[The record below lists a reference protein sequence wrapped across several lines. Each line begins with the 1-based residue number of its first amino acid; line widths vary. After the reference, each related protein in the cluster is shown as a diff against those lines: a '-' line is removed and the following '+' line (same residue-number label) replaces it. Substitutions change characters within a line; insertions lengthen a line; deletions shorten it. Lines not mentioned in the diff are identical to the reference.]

1 MKRKKSEHRKA
12 MSRIEI
18 KDLVKM
24 YGAHQ
29 ALFGINIDIA
39 PGEFCVLVG
48 PSGCGK
54 STTLRMVA
62 GLETISGGEVVIG
75 DRVVN
80 GLKAKDRGIAMVFQ
94 NYALYPSKTVY
105 NNMAFA
111 LQMAKMPKAEI
122 DRRVQEV
129 ADILE
134 LRPLLDRKPGAL
146 SGGQRQ
152 RVAMGRA
159 IVRDPEVFLFD
170 EPLSNLDAKLRGQ
183 MRAEIKRLHQRLNNT
198 IIYVTHDQVEAMTL
212 ADRIVI
218 MRDGRIEQQGTP
230 DDVFHDPETQFVAG
244 FMGSPPMNLIDCLV
258 TDTGLKIGD
267 VDIAAGVPAPFS
279 PGSRAV
285 FGIRADDI
293 RPRAEEPDG
302 FSVDVSL
309 DLIEGLGTE
318 NLVHFTLGGHSMIG
332 KTGGRTKL
340 RAGEHVAM
348 TFDMDHA
355 YFFDVSTG
363 SRIR

>member
-1 MKRKKSEHRKA
+1 

-18 KDLVKM
+18 RDLVKR
-24 YGAHQ
+24 YGAQQ
-29 ALFGINIDIA
+29 ALHGINIDIGE
-39 PGEFCVLVG
+39 GEFCVLVG

-62 GLETISGGEVVIG
+62 GLESISDGEVRIG
-75 DRVVN
+75 ERVVN

-105 NNMAFA
+105 NNMAFS
-111 LQMAKMPKAEI
+111 LQLSRMPKPEI
-122 DRRVQEV
+122 DRRVREV
-129 ADILE
+129 AEILE
-134 LRPLLDRKPGAL
+134 LTPLLERKPGAL

-212 ADRIVI
+212 ADKIVI
-218 MRDGRIEQQGTP
+218 MKDGRIEQQGTP
-230 DDVFHDPETQFVAG
+230 EQVFHDPATLFVAG
-244 FMGSPPMNLIDCLV
+244 FMGSPPMNLLECVATPTGIRAGEVQIPCL
-258 TDTGLKIGD
+258 TPTGISAGD
-267 VDIAAGVPAPFS
+267 AL
-279 PGSRAV
+279 V

-293 RPRAEEPDG
+293 RPAAGGDSG
-302 FSVDVSL
+302 FRFDASVSL
-309 DLIEGLGTE
+309 VEQLGTE
-318 NLVHFTLGGHSMIG
+318 NLVHFEFGPGTMIG
-332 KTGGRTKL
+332 KTEGRL
-340 RAGEHVAM
+340 RLAEGVGVPL
-348 TFDMDHA
+348 TFHMQHA
-355 YFFDVSTG
+355 YFFDPATG
-363 SRIR
+363 ARLR

>member
-1 MKRKKSEHRKA
+1 

-18 KDLVKM
+18 RNLVKM

-29 ALFGINIDIA
+29 ALHGIDIA
-39 PGEFCVLVG
+39 IQPGEFCVLVG

-62 GLETISGGEVVIG
+62 GLETISRGEVCIG

-80 GLKAKDRGIAMVFQ
+80 GLRPKERGIAMVFQ

-105 NNMAFA
+105 NNMAFS
-111 LQMAKMPKAEI
+111 LQLSRMPKAEI
-122 DRRVQEV
+122 DRKVREV
-129 ADILE
+129 AEILE
-134 LRPLLDRKPGAL
+134 LTPLLERKPGAL

-170 EPLSNLDAKLRGQ
+170 EPLSNLDAKLRGV
-183 MRAEIKRLHQRLNNT
+183 MRAEIKRLHQRLRNT

-230 DDVFHDPETQFVAG
+230 DEIFHDPDTVFVAG
-244 FMGSPPMNLIDCLV
+244 FMGSPPMNLVNCMV
-258 TDTGLKIGD
+258 TPTGLKLD
-267 VDIAAGVPAPFS
+267 DNEIACATPETVR
-279 PGSRAV
+279 PGERV
-285 FGIRADDI
+285 ICGIRPDDI
-293 RPRAEEPDG
+293 RPATAKTDG
-302 FSVDVSL
+302 TPLTLPVSL
-309 DLIEGLGTE
+309 IEQLGTE
-318 NLVHFTLGGHSMIG
+318 KLLHFSLGTHQMIG
-332 KTGGRTKL
+332 KTGGRVEL
-340 RAGEHVAM
+340 PEGAQHPLA
-348 TFDMDHA
+348 FDMAHA
-355 YFFDVSTG
+355 YFFDPETEK
-363 SRIR
+363 RIR

>member
-1 MKRKKSEHRKA
+1 

-18 KDLVKM
+18 RDLVKL
-24 YGAHQ
+24 YGTEQ
-29 ALFGINIDIA
+29 ALHGIDIDIA

-111 LQMAKMPKAEI
+111 LQMQKMPKSEI

-134 LRPLLDRKPGAL
+134 LRDLLHRKPGAL

-230 DDVFHDPETQFVAG
+230 DEVFHNPATQFVAG
-244 FMGSPPMNLIDCLV
+244 FMGSPPMNLTECKV
-258 TDTGLKIGD
+258 TDRGLSLGGAEIACAVPGQL
-267 VDIAAGVPAPFS
+267 AAGDTVT
-279 PGSRAV
+279 

-293 RPRAEEPDG
+293 RPLDEAGEGVKAEVTLE
-302 FSVDVSL
+302 
-309 DLIEGLGTE
+309 LIEGLGTE
-318 NLVHFTLGGHSMIG
+318 NLVHFTFGGRSMIG
-332 KTGGRTKL
+332 KTGGRARYISGQK
-340 RAGEHVAM
+340 VPM
-348 TFDMDHA
+348 VFDMAHA
-355 YFFDVSTG
+355 YFFDPDTG
-363 SRIR
+363 DRIR

>member
-1 MKRKKSEHRKA
+1 

-18 KDLVKM
+18 RNLVKM

-29 ALFGINIDIA
+29 ALHGIDISIKQ
-39 PGEFCVLVG
+39 GEFCVLVG

-62 GLETISGGEVVIG
+62 GLETISGGEIAIG

-80 GLKAKDRGIAMVFQ
+80 GLRPKERGIAMVFQ

-105 NNMAFA
+105 NNMAFS
-111 LQMAKMPKAEI
+111 LKLSGMPKTEI
-122 DRRVQEV
+122 DRRVSDV
-129 ADILE
+129 AEILE
-134 LRPLLDRKPGAL
+134 LTPLLDRKPGAL

-183 MRAEIKRLHQRLNNT
+183 MRAEIKRLHQRLKNT

-230 DDVFHDPETQFVAG
+230 DEIFHDPDTTFVAG
-244 FMGSPPMNLIDCLV
+244 FMGSPPMNLVESLV
-258 TDTGLKIGD
+258 TPTGLKLGD
-267 VDIAAGVPAPFS
+267 NEIVCTPPAS
-279 PGSRAV
+279 LQEGDRV
-285 FGIRADDI
+285 ICGIRPDDI
-293 RPRAEEPDG
+293 RPASELSGRAAAP
-302 FSVDVSL
+302 FPI
-309 DLIEGLGTE
+309 DLIEQLGTE
-318 NLVHFTLGGHSMIG
+318 KLIHFRAGEHTMIG
-332 KTGGRTKL
+332 KTGGRVDMAEGVSQEL
-340 RAGEHVAM
+340 A
-348 TFDMDHA
+348 FDMAHA
-355 YFFDVSTG
+355 YFFNPENG
-363 SRIR
+363 MRIR

>member
-1 MKRKKSEHRKA
+1 

-18 KDLVKM
+18 SNLVKM
-24 YGAHQ
+24 YGNHK
-29 ALFGINIDIA
+29 ALHGIDISIA

-62 GLETISGGEVVIG
+62 GLETISGGEIAIG

-80 GLKAKDRGIAMVFQ
+80 GLRPKERGIAMVFQ
-94 NYALYPSKTVY
+94 NYALYPAKTVRG
-105 NNMAFA
+105 NMAFS
-111 LQMAKMPKAEI
+111 LQLSRMPRSEI
-122 DRRVQEV
+122 DRRVNEV
-129 ADILE
+129 AEILE
-134 LRPLLDRKPGAL
+134 LTPLLDRKPAAL

-183 MRAEIKRLHQRLNNT
+183 MRAEIKRLHQRLENT

-230 DDVFHDPETQFVAG
+230 DSVFHDPETVFVAG
-244 FMGSPPMNLIDCLV
+244 FMGSPPMNLVDC
-258 TDTGLKIGD
+258 TITPTGLRLGD
-267 VDIAAGVPAPFS
+267 ADLICATPDGLRAGDRVTFGIRPDDVRPATDLPDGVPARLP
-279 PGSRAV
+279 V
-285 FGIRADDI
+285 
-293 RPRAEEPDG
+293 
-302 FSVDVSL
+302 
-309 DLIEGLGTE
+309 DLIEQLGTE
-318 NLVHFTLGGHSMIG
+318 KLVHFRAGAHELIG
-332 KTGGRTKL
+332 KTGGRVDLAEGTVQTL
-340 RAGEHVAM
+340 A
-348 TFDMDHA
+348 FDMAHA
-355 YFFDVSTG
+355 YFFDAETG
-363 SRIR
+363 QRIR

>member
-1 MKRKKSEHRKA
+1 
-12 MSRIEI
+12 MSKIEI

-24 YGAHQ
+24 YGAHK
-29 ALFGINIDIA
+29 ALHGINIAIA

-75 DRVVN
+75 NRVVN

-105 NNMAFA
+105 NNMAFS
-111 LQMAKMPKAEI
+111 LKLAKMPKPEI
-122 DRRVQEV
+122 ERRVSEV
-129 ADILE
+129 AEILE
-134 LRPLLDRKPGAL
+134 LTPLLDRKPGAL

-212 ADRIVI
+212 ADKIVI
-218 MRDGRIEQQGTP
+218 MKDGRIEQQGTP
-230 DDVFHDPETQFVAG
+230 DEVFHDPDTLFVAG
-244 FMGSPPMNLIDCLV
+244 FMGSPPMNVIDCEV
-258 TDTGLKIGD
+258 TPTGIKISNATITCSVPTGLSTGD
-267 VDIAAGVPAPFS
+267 KV
-279 PGSRAV
+279 V
-285 FGIRADDI
+285 FGIRSDDI
-293 RPRAEEPDG
+293 RPTSEGAEG
-302 FSVDVSL
+302 VSIDAQL
-309 DLIEGLGTE
+309 DLIEQLGTE
-318 NLVHFTLGGHSMIG
+318 NLVHFRLGRDEMIG
-332 KTGGRTKL
+332 KTGGRTALK
-340 RAGEHVAM
+340 AGETVPFTLQM
-348 TFDMDHA
+348 EHA
-355 YFFDVSTG
+355 YFFDPKTG
-363 SRIR
+363 LRVR

>member
-1 MKRKKSEHRKA
+1 
-12 MSRIEI
+12 MSKIEI
-18 KDLVKM
+18 RNLVKM
-24 YGAHQ
+24 YGAHK
-29 ALFGINIDIA
+29 ALHGINIAIS

-105 NNMAFA
+105 NNMAFS
-111 LQMAKMPKAEI
+111 LKLSKMPKAEI
-122 DRRVQEV
+122 ERRVSEV
-129 ADILE
+129 AEILE
-134 LRPLLDRKPGAL
+134 LTPLLDRKPGAL

-212 ADRIVI
+212 ADKIVI
-218 MRDGRIEQQGTP
+218 MKDGRIEQQGTP
-230 DDVFHDPETQFVAG
+230 DEVFHDPDTLFVAG
-244 FMGSPPMNLIDCLV
+244 FMGSPPMNLIDCKV
-258 TDTGLKIGD
+258 TPTGINMSSAE
-267 VDIAAGVPAPFS
+267 IACSVPKGLS
-279 PGSRAV
+279 PGDNVV
-285 FGIRADDI
+285 FGIRSDDI
-293 RPRAEEPDG
+293 RPTSEGAEG
-302 FSVDVSL
+302 VSVDAQL
-309 DLIEGLGTE
+309 DLIEQLGTE
-318 NLVHFTLGGHSMIG
+318 NLVHFRLGADEMIG
-332 KTGGRTKL
+332 KTGGRTALKS
-340 RAGEHVAM
+340 GETVPFTLQM
-348 TFDMDHA
+348 SHA
-355 YFFDVSTG
+355 YFFDPETG
-363 SRIR
+363 KRIR

>member
-1 MKRKKSEHRKA
+1 

-18 KDLVKM
+18 SNLVKM
-24 YGAHQ
+24 YGSHK
-29 ALFGINIDIA
+29 ALHGIDISIQ

-62 GLETISGGEVVIG
+62 GLETISGGEIAIG

-80 GLKAKDRGIAMVFQ
+80 GLRPKDRGIAMVFQ
-94 NYALYPSKTVY
+94 NYALYPAKTVRG
-105 NNMAFA
+105 NMAFS
-111 LQMAKMPKAEI
+111 LKLSKMPKAEI
-122 DRRVQEV
+122 DRRVNEV
-129 ADILE
+129 AEILE
-134 LRPLLDRKPGAL
+134 LTPLLDRKPAAL

-183 MRAEIKRLHQRLNNT
+183 MRAEIKRLHQRLENT

-230 DDVFHDPETQFVAG
+230 DAVFHDPETVFVAG
-244 FMGSPPMNLIDCLV
+244 FMGSPPMNLIDCTV
-258 TDTGLKIGD
+258 TPTGLRLGD
-267 VDIAAGVPAPFS
+267 TDLACTTPKGLR
-279 PGSRAV
+279 PGDRV
-285 FGIRADDI
+285 TFGIRPDDI
-293 RPRAEEPDG
+293 RPAADLPHG
-302 FSVDVSL
+302 VTASL
-309 DLIEGLGTE
+309 PVDLIEQLGTE
-318 NLVHFTLGGHSMIG
+318 KLVHFRAGPHELIG
-332 KTGGRTKL
+332 KTGGRVELAEGTRQTL
-340 RAGEHVAM
+340 A
-348 TFDMDHA
+348 FDMAHA
-355 YFFDVSTG
+355 FFFDAETG
-363 SRIR
+363 HRIR

>member
-1 MKRKKSEHRKA
+1 

-18 KDLVKM
+18 RNLVKM
-24 YGAHQ
+24 YGAHK
-29 ALFGINIDIA
+29 ALHGIDISIQ

-62 GLETISGGEVVIG
+62 GLETISGGEIAIG
-75 DRVVN
+75 ERVVN
-80 GLKAKDRGIAMVFQ
+80 GLRPKERGIAMVFQ

-105 NNMAFA
+105 NNMAFS
-111 LQMAKMPKAEI
+111 LQLSRMPRDEI
-122 DRRVQEV
+122 DRRVREV
-129 ADILE
+129 AEILE
-134 LRPLLDRKPGAL
+134 LTPLLDRKPGAL

-183 MRAEIKRLHQRLNNT
+183 MRAEIKRLHQRLENT

-230 DDVFHDPETQFVAG
+230 DQIFHDPDTVFVAG
-244 FMGSPPMNLIDCLV
+244 FMGSPPMNLVECMV
-258 TDTGLKIGD
+258 TPTGLKLGQN
-267 VDIAAGVPAPFS
+267 DIACATPSSLRAGDSVIC
-279 PGSRAV
+279 
-285 FGIRADDI
+285 GIRPDDI
-293 RPRAEEPDG
+293 RPSADLPAG
-302 FSVDVSL
+302 ASITLPVN
-309 DLIEGLGTE
+309 LIEQLGTE
-318 NLVHFTLGGHSMIG
+318 KLVHFMVGEHALIG
-332 KTGGRTKL
+332 KTGGRTSL
-340 RAGEHVAM
+340 TEGAAHPLS
-348 TFDMDHA
+348 FDMAHA
-355 YFFDVSTG
+355 YFFDPKTEK
-363 SRIR
+363 RIR

>member
-1 MKRKKSEHRKA
+1 

-18 KDLVKM
+18 SNLVKM
-24 YGAHQ
+24 YGSHQ
-29 ALFGINIDIA
+29 ALHGIDISIQ

-62 GLETISGGEVVIG
+62 GLETISGGEIAIG

-80 GLKAKDRGIAMVFQ
+80 GLRPKDRGIAMVFQ
-94 NYALYPSKTVY
+94 NYALYPAKTVRG
-105 NNMAFA
+105 NMAFS
-111 LQMAKMPKAEI
+111 LKLSKMPKAEI
-122 DRRVQEV
+122 DRRVNEV
-129 ADILE
+129 AEILE
-134 LRPLLDRKPGAL
+134 LTPLLDRKPAAL

-183 MRAEIKRLHQRLNNT
+183 MRAEIKRLHQRLENT

-230 DDVFHDPETQFVAG
+230 DAVFHDPETVFVAG
-244 FMGSPPMNLIDCLV
+244 FMGSPPMNLIDCTV
-258 TDTGLKIGD
+258 TPTGLRLGD
-267 VDIAAGVPAPFS
+267 TDLACTTPDGLR
-279 PGSRAV
+279 PGDRV
-285 FGIRADDI
+285 TFGIRPDDI
-293 RPRAEEPDG
+293 RPAADLPG
-302 FSVDVSL
+302 GVPVTL
-309 DLIEGLGTE
+309 PVDLIEQLGTE
-318 NLVHFTLGGHSMIG
+318 KLVHFRAGPHELIG
-332 KTGGRTKL
+332 KTGGRVELDEGTRQTL
-340 RAGEHVAM
+340 A
-348 TFDMDHA
+348 FDMAHA
-355 YFFDVSTG
+355 FFFDAETG
-363 SRIR
+363 HRIR

>member
-1 MKRKKSEHRKA
+1 

-18 KDLVKM
+18 TNLVKM
-24 YGAHQ
+24 YGGFK
-29 ALFGINIDIA
+29 ALHEINISIK

-62 GLETISGGEVVIG
+62 GLETISGGEVAIG
-75 DRVVN
+75 ERVVN

-105 NNMAFA
+105 NNMAFS
-111 LQMAKMPKAEI
+111 LQLSKMPKADI
-122 DRRVQEV
+122 DRRVQDV
-129 ADILE
+129 AEILE
-134 LRPLLDRKPGAL
+134 LTDLLDRKPAAL

-183 MRAEIKRLHQRLNNT
+183 MRAEIKRLHKRLNNT
-198 IIYVTHDQVEAMTL
+198 IMYVTHDQVEAMTL

-218 MRDGRIEQQGTP
+218 MKDGRIEQQGTP
-230 DDVFHDPETQFVAG
+230 DEVFHDPDTLFVAG
-244 FMGSPPMNLIDCLV
+244 FMGSPPMNLTECAV
-258 TDTGLKIGD
+258 TTSGIMVGETEIICAPPAGRTPGD
-267 VDIAAGVPAPFS
+267 RVT
-279 PGSRAV
+279 

-293 RPRAEEPDG
+293 RPVSEGATGIPVQ
-302 FSVDVSL
+302 VDV

-318 NLVHFTLGGHSMIG
+318 NLAHFSFGSIKMIG
-332 KTGGRTKL
+332 KADGRSVI
-340 RAGEHVAM
+340 RAGTQAEFAL
-348 TFDMDHA
+348 DMQHA
-355 YFFDVSTG
+355 YFFDPDSG
-363 SRIR
+363 ARIR

>member
-1 MKRKKSEHRKA
+1 

-18 KDLVKM
+18 RDLVKM
-24 YGAHQ
+24 YGTQQ
-29 ALFGINIDIA
+29 ALYGIDIQIEE
-39 PGEFCVLVG
+39 GEFCVLVG

-111 LQMAKMPKAEI
+111 LQMAKMPKDEI
-122 DRRVQEV
+122 HRRVQEV

-230 DDVFHDPETQFVAG
+230 EEVFHDPATQFVAG
-244 FMGSPPMNLIDCLV
+244 FMGSPPMNLTTCKV
-258 TDTGLKIGD
+258 TDTGLALGTAN
-267 VDIAAGVPAPFS
+267 VACRVPKRLS
-279 PGSRAV
+279 PGDTVV

-293 RPRAEEPDG
+293 RPNVEGAAAVTVEAK
-302 FSVDVSL
+302 L

-318 NLVHFTLGGHSMIG
+318 NLVHFMLGGETIIG
-332 KTGGRTKL
+332 KTDGRAKYTSGQTVSL
-340 RAGEHVAM
+340 AL
-348 TFDMDHA
+348 DMAHS
-355 YFFDVSTG
+355 YFFDSETG
-363 SRIR
+363 ARIR

>member
-1 MKRKKSEHRKA
+1 
-12 MSRIEI
+12 MSRIQI
-18 KDLVKM
+18 KNLVKM

-29 ALFGINIDIA
+29 ALHGIDIDIA

-75 DRVVN
+75 DKVVN
-80 GLKAKDRGIAMVFQ
+80 GLKAKDRGVAMVFQ

-111 LQMAKMPKAEI
+111 LQMAKMPKDEI
-122 DRRVQEV
+122 DRRVREV

-134 LRPLLDRKPGAL
+134 LSLLLDRKPAAL

-212 ADRIVI
+212 ADRIVV
-218 MRDGRIEQQGTP
+218 MRDGRIEQQDSP
-230 DDVFHDPETQFVAG
+230 DEVFHDPATQFVAG
-244 FMGSPPMNLIDCLV
+244 FMGSPPMNLSDCRV
-258 TDTGLKIGD
+258 TESGISIGESEISCPLPEG
-267 VDIAAGVPAPFS
+267 VSAGTKV
-279 PGSRAV
+279 V
-285 FGIRADDI
+285 FGIRSDDI
-293 RPRAEEPDG
+293 RPLDETGEGVKIEPKLEL
-302 FSVDVSL
+302 V
-309 DLIEGLGTE
+309 EGLGTE
-318 NLVHFTLGGHSMIG
+318 NLVHFTLGGKPMIG
-332 KTGGRTKL
+332 KASGRSKFT
-340 RAGEHVAM
+340 AGQRVPM
-348 TFDMDHA
+348 VLDMAHA
-355 YFFDVSTG
+355 YFFDAETG
-363 SRIR
+363 LRIR